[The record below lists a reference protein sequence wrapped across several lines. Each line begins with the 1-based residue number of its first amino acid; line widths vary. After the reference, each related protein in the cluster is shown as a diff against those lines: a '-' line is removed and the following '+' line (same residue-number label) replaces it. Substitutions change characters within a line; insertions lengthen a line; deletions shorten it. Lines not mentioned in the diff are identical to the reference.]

1 MLMSSHHLPAPRS
14 QHDLQVADGQGH
26 AVKGQGKAVKWQS
39 RTGSE
44 MTVNGQAA
52 AVKRRVERSRKAVE
66 WPVRGQR
73 KAVNEWPD
81 LVGGRAVHAR
91 EVNRDRP
98 AAARQPAG
106 DLGRCHHVARRR
118 QWVDCVGLLRRG
130 RRTPVK
136 PPPPAPA
143 PGPPALFLSFSQW
156 CTHRCGTGTSACGVR
171 PSAAGLRLGK
181 HVFLA
186 RPSAALR
193 RPSAAQ
199 ACGLRPPAG
208 RPLPRPTAAAAAAA
222 AHLRRARLSA
232 AAAPCKMQVDAMDSD
247 DRKQGLKK

>member
-1 MLMSSHHLPAPRS
+1 MNPLAGGSEQQHNSMLMSSHHLPAPRS

-130 RRTPVK
+130 RRTTVK
-136 PPPPAPA
+136 LPPPP
-143 PGPPALFLSFSQW
+143 PPLDPLLYFSLSHSGAL
-156 CTHRCGTGTSACGVR
+156 
-171 PSAAGLRLGK
+171 
-181 HVFLA
+181 
-186 RPSAALR
+186 
-193 RPSAAQ
+193 
-199 ACGLRPPAG
+199 
-208 RPLPRPTAAAAAAA
+208 TAAARAIISGSQTS
-222 AHLRRARLSA
+222 LR
-232 AAAPCKMQVDAMDSD
+232 K
-247 DRKQGLKK
+247 RKPSSFHRRT